1 MELKIADIVLDEP
14 LMVQVKDLATQIISH
29 DPLLK
34 AEANKVLR
42 HYLMLKHKTADFS
55 QIS

>member
-1 MELKIADIVLDEP
+1 LKIADIVQDE
-14 LMVQVKDLATQIISH
+14 LMMSQAKDVAAQIISH

-34 AEANKVLR
+34 AEENKPLR
-42 HYLMLKHKTADFS
+42 NYLARKHKTADFS